1 VNEGNARELEIVRK
15 EKIAL
20 SWTVFRR
27 AYSLLL
33 EEVSVVALET
43 LYPYWSYVLPGFGL
57 IALYAGGSR
66 KRWGWA
72 VGFTGEMLWIA
83 YGLATRQYGFA
94 LSGLAF
100 AIVYARNFLLWHQP

>member
-1 VNEGNARELEIVRK
+1 V
-15 EKIAL
+15 

-27 AYSLLL
+27 VHSLLL

-66 KRWGWA
+66 KRWGWV

>member
-1 VNEGNARELEIVRK
+1 M
-15 EKIAL
+15 
-20 SWTVFRR
+20 
-27 AYSLLL
+27 
-33 EEVSVVALET
+33 ALET

-72 VGFTGEMLWIA
+72 VGFTGEMLWIT
-83 YGLATRQYGFA
+83 YGLTTHQYGFA

-100 AIVYARNFLLWHQP
+100 AIVYARIFCCGTKPEFAFVLQEHRPGRGFSRVKKHRLGRCFQMI